1 MQERA
6 TASRWMRRSA
16 AAALA
21 VVAAFAAPVSAA
33 PCANGPEVLLSK
45 VEALRVV
52 FPRCERV
59 LEQRRM
65 LDDEERRALETALRR
80 PLEEKGFLV
89 YLGLGGEKGEQVD
102 GFAVITN
109 EIGKT
114 EPITFIVGAERASG
128 DSKPVKPAKLRV
140 RRVAVM
146 VYRECRGGEVR
157 SKRFLAQ
164 FEGRT
169 REDPIE
175 LHRDVVNVSGATLSA
190 NALCNGT
197 RKVLALLDLCVAGR
211 ADDALIRE
219 ARARGAKEIAL
230 AAGSDVGGA
239 GGDAGARIGPIEARR
254 LVMGSELRVVALAAE
269 SERDATGR
277 AVQQALDAAERLD
290 LVLSDWKEESELSR
304 VNREAVHGPVPVGP
318 ELLDF
323 LQQSAALSAATAGA
337 FDPTIGALVRKWGF
351 RGGPLR
357 EPSAAELASACAACG
372 MAGVALDPVA
382 HTVAFT
388 RPGVVLDPG
397 AIGKGMAVD
406 AVADAL
412 RAAGVGNA
420 FVDFRSSQRALGA
433 GPDGRGWPVAV
444 RDPFDADATVECFLL
459 RDAACSTSGG
469 YEKFVEIGGR
479 RFGHILDPATG
490 RPAAASVSSTVIAAT
505 GARSDALATALFVL
519 GPERGP
525 AVIDAI
531 PDAAGLV
538 VPSADGGR
546 AAPVRTR
553 RWPAGAASAPLP
565 DSSH

>member
-1 MQERA
+1 VQQRA
-6 TASRWMRRSA
+6 TTLQRMRRMRRAA

-21 VVAAFAAPVSAA
+21 VVAAFGAPASAA
-33 PCANGPEVLLSK
+33 PRSEGPEVLLSK

-59 LEQRRM
+59 LEQRRI
-65 LDDEERRALETALRR
+65 LTDEERRVLETALRR

-89 YLGLGGEKGEQVD
+89 YLGLAGEKVD

-114 EPITFIVGAERASG
+114 EPITFIVGAERDGG
-128 DSKPVKPAKLRV
+128 DLQSRKLRV

-157 SKRFLAQ
+157 SKRFLEQ

-169 REDPIE
+169 WDDPIE

-197 RKVLALLDLCVAGR
+197 RKVLALLDACVAGR

-230 AAGSDVGGA
+230 AAGSLASG
-239 GGDAGARIGPIEARR
+239 AGARVGPIEACR
-254 LVMGSELRVVALAAE
+254 LVMGSELRVVALAAGADRE
-269 SERDATGR
+269 ATER

-304 VNREAVHGPVPVGP
+304 VNREAVHGPVAVGP

-337 FDPTIGALVRKWGF
+337 FDPTIGALVKKWGF
-351 RGGPLR
+351 RGGPPR

-372 MAGVALDPVA
+372 MAGVALDTDT

-406 AVADAL
+406 AVVDAL

-490 RPAAASVSSTVIAAT
+490 RPATVSVSSTVIAAT
-505 GARSDALATALFVL
+505 AARSDALATALYVL

-525 AVIDAI
+525 VVIDAI
-531 PDAAGLV
+531 PDAAGLL
-538 VPSADGGR
+538 VPSANDGR
-546 AAPVRTR
+546 ATPIRTR
-553 RWPAGAASAPLP
+553 RWPTGAAPAPLP

>member
-1 MQERA
+1 MQQRA
-6 TASRWMRRSA
+6 NILRRTRRAA

-21 VVAAFAAPVSAA
+21 VVTAFAAPASAA
-33 PCANGPEVLLSK
+33 PRADGPEVLLSK

-52 FPRCERV
+52 FPGCERV
-59 LEQRRM
+59 LEQHRI
-65 LDDEERRALETALRR
+65 LTDEERRALETALRR

-89 YLGLGGEKGEQVD
+89 YLGLAGEKVD

-114 EPITFIVGAERASG
+114 EPITFIVGAERAPG

-157 SKRFLAQ
+157 SKRFLEQ

-169 REDPIE
+169 QDDPIE

-211 ADDALIRE
+211 DDDALIRD

-230 AAGSDVGGA
+230 AAGAPAAAAGPRVG
-239 GGDAGARIGPIEARR
+239 PVEARR
-254 LVMGSELRVVALAAE
+254 LVMGSELRVVALAADAD
-269 SERDATGR
+269 RDATGR
-277 AVQQALDAAERLD
+277 AVQLALDAAERLD

-372 MAGVALDPVA
+372 MAGVALDPAA

-406 AVADAL
+406 AVAESL

-444 RDPFDADATVECFLL
+444 RDPCDADATVESFFL

-479 RFGHILDPATG
+479 RFGHILDPASG

-553 RWPAGAASAPLP
+553 RWPAGGAPAPLP

>member
-1 MQERA
+1 MQQRA
-6 TASRWMRRSA
+6 TKAIGLRRAA

-21 VVAAFAAPVSAA
+21 VVAALAAPAAAA
-33 PCANGPEVLLSK
+33 PRADGPEVLLSK

-59 LEQRRM
+59 LEQRR
-65 LDDEERRALETALRR
+65 LLADGERRALETALRR

-89 YLGLGGEKGEQVD
+89 YLGLAGGQVD
-102 GFAVITN
+102 GLAVITN

-114 EPITFIVGAERASG
+114 EPITFIVGAERPPG
-128 DSKPVKPAKLRV
+128 DSKAAKLRV

-169 REDPIE
+169 GDDPIE

-197 RKVLALLDLCVAGR
+197 RKVLALLDLCATGR
-211 ADDALIRE
+211 DDDALVRD

-230 AAGSDVGGA
+230 APDSDGGGA
-239 GGDAGARIGPIEARR
+239 GARGGPIEARR
-254 LVMGSELRVVALAAE
+254 LVMGSELRVVALAADA
-269 SERDATGR
+269 ERDAAGR

-337 FDPTIGALVRKWGF
+337 FDPTIGALVREWGF
-351 RGGPLR
+351 RGGPPR
-357 EPSAAELASACAACG
+357 EPSAAELSAACAACG

-382 HTVAFT
+382 RTVAFT

-406 AVADAL
+406 AVAAAL
-412 RAAGVGNA
+412 RAAGVANA
-420 FVDFRSSQRALGA
+420 FVDFRSSQRALGG

-444 RDPFDADATVECFLL
+444 RDPCDADATVETFFL

-490 RPAAASVSSTVIAAT
+490 RPAAASASSTVIAAT
-505 GARSDALATALFVL
+505 AARSDALATALFVL
-519 GPERGP
+519 GPARGP
-525 AVIDAI
+525 AVIEAI

-538 VPSADGGR
+538 VPVADGGR

-553 RWPAGAASAPLP
+553 RWPAGAAPAPLP
-565 DSSH
+565 DSSR